1 MIKASEIIGIPV
13 MDKSNRKRLCN
24 VKDIVY
30 SKEMNKIIA
39 LLISKKS
46 LITNAKFILFK
57 DINVITERSIIIDN
71 VKTIKS
77 SSSNYDSNN
86 YFYNDYLMSMEV
98 FTECNENIGYIKD
111 IIINNKNGEIAAFQL
126 TDGLFEDL
134 INGRNVV
141 PFNENVRF
149 SESSLIIS
157 EKFKK
162 ELQENNTIY
171 KKLLG

>member
-13 MDKSNRKRLCN
+13 MNNRSRLCN

-30 SKEMNKIIA
+30 SKEMNKITA
-39 LLISKKS
+39 LLISKKN

-57 DINVITERSIIIDN
+57 DINVITERFITIDN
-71 VKTIKS
+71 INIIKS
-77 SSSNYDSNN
+77 SSSNYDNLN
-86 YFYNDYLMSMEV
+86 YFYNDYFIGMEV

-111 IIINNKNGEIAAFQL
+111 VIIDNRNGEIAAFLL

-141 PFNENVRF
+141 PFNEDIRF
-149 SESSLIIS
+149 SEGSLIIPQKS
-157 EKFKK
+157 KK
-162 ELQENNTIY
+162 ELQESKTIY